1 MNTEKD
7 DQEQMEFLKK
17 WRQEKEEKK
26 RVREIRAKLRRKRI
40 YKILHGGKTPP
51 NEKGS
56 TGSLKERD

>member
-26 RVREIRAKLRRKRI
+26 RVREIRAELRRKRI
-40 YKILHGGKTPP
+40 YKIIHGGKKHPD
-51 NEKGS
+51 EKGS
-56 TGSLKERD
+56 TEGIKKRD

>member
-26 RVREIRAKLRRKRI
+26 RVREIRAELRRKRI
-40 YKILHGGKTPP
+40 YKIFHGGKRPP
-51 NEKGS
+51 D
-56 TGSLKERD
+56 KERGHGHFKKRD